1 MAIRFSLLLLPL
13 ALGGLAIAP
22 PAAQARRDRHADMP
36 PLERIEQHQACPG
49 CDLRYFDLRGMD
61 LSGINLEDA
70 NFYGANLT
78 GANLDGATLTNA
90 NFGYANLSGASLI
103 GANLHRASFLDA
115 VLAGADLSGANLQRT
130 YLGYADLR
138 SANLS
143 GANLSGAN
151 LWSVRTEGLRTCG
164 AILPNGISL
173 RSTCAAEADPDA
185 PLETDGSRGPNDL
198 APIDKPAQKARP
210 STHPPS

>member
-1 MAIRFSLLLLPL
+1 MAIRFPLLLLTV
-13 ALGGLAIAP
+13 ALGGFAIAP
-22 PAAQARRDRHADMP
+22 AAEARRDRHADMP

-61 LSGINLEDA
+61 LSGVNFEDA
-70 NFYGANLT
+70 NFYGANLA
-78 GANLDGATLTNA
+78 GATLDGAILTNA

-151 LWSVRTEGLRTCG
+151 LWSIRTEGLRTCG
-164 AILPNGISL
+164 AILPNGVSL
-173 RSTCAAEADPDA
+173 RSTCAAEAELDTP
-185 PLETDGSRGPNDL
+185 PENGQSQEPSNL
-198 APIDKPAQKARP
+198 APIDKPTDKAIP
-210 STHPPS
+210 SPQR